1 MYERLEANARQQEER
16 KIEAKTAAERVHIA
30 KQNAQL
36 YAANAMRE
44 KRERA
49 DRIALEDAQAEAMR
63 AKIELA
69 KLQAT

>member
-1 MYERLEANARQQEER
+1 
-16 KIEAKTAAERVHIA
+16 
-30 KQNAQL
+30 
-36 YAANAMRE
+36 MRD

-49 DRIALEDAQAEAMR
+49 DRIALEEAQAEAMR